1 MIEADIRKC
10 FRFANE
16 RQVSIMP
23 ERRMT
28 WEEMVDRYPER
39 WVAIRDAKMDGADI
53 VSGIVEA
60 VLTDDEVGD
69 YMDQAAPE
77 LLFERT
83 TEGNWYGPI
92 SAEFSI
98 RVS

>member
-1 MIEADIRKC
+1 
-10 FRFANE
+10 
-16 RQVSIMP
+16 MP
-23 ERRMT
+23 NRRMT
-28 WEEMVDRYPER
+28 WEEMVDQYPDR
-39 WVAIRDAKMDGADI
+39 WIAIRDAQMDGADI

-60 VLTDDEVGD
+60 VLTDDEIGE
-69 YMDQAAPE
+69 YREQAAHG
-77 LLFERT
+77 LQFDRT